1 MELNLLNTAQ
11 GLKPLYDADFDE
23 KKKLRVGVVYRAT
36 IRQPRNIDFHRKY
49 FALINCAWEYQPEQ
63 VQAFFKNNVEL
74 FRKTLQMSAG
84 FCERVFSI
92 ERNEWVD
99 IPTSISFSKMDN
111 LTFEELYSKVFDV
124 ILQVFLKHISREE
137 FESNL
142 INFM

>member
-11 GLKPLYDADFDE
+11 GLKPLYDTDYDE

-63 VQAFFKNNVEL
+63 VQAFFKNSVEL

-84 FCERVFSI
+84 YCERIYSI
-92 ERNEWVD
+92 ERQEWVD
-99 IPTSISFSKMDN
+99 IPSSISFSSMDEI
-111 LTFEELYSKVFDV
+111 TFQELYSKVFDV

-137 FESNL
+137 FENNL

>member
-11 GLKPLYDADFDE
+11 GLKPLYDADYDE

-49 FALINCAWEYQPEQ
+49 FALINCAWEYQPEA

-84 FCERVFSI
+84 YCERIYSI
-92 ERNEWVD
+92 ERQEWVD
-99 IPTSISFSKMDN
+99 IPTSISFSSMDET
-111 LTFEELYSKVFDV
+111 TFSELYSKVFDV
-124 ILQVFLKHISREE
+124 ILQVFLKHITPEE
-137 FESNL
+137 FNNNL